1 MFNLVVMCHR
11 PCNVLERRSRRLS
24 RKRSTRARGQ
34 RQAACSAL
42 RWALASSSR
51 RWVPDVKLEVK
62 LTSPLKLRKV
72 RSRLYRRLRY
82 RDLAHFSALLEI
94 YKICLLLHRS
104 RCICSRNFRQFS
116 GDVFQILCQ
125 IFPSFILN
133 FAVLQ

>member
-104 RCICSRNFRQFS
+104 KLIFRVIFAKSFGIFFRFGSKCFRN
-116 GDVFQILCQ
+116 DI
-125 IFPSFILN
+125 
-133 FAVLQ
+133 